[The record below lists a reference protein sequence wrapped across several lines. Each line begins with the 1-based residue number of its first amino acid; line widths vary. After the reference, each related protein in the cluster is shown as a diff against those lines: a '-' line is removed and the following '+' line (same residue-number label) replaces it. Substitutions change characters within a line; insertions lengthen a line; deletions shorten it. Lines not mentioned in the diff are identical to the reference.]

1 MNLGF
6 LDSLV
11 IRSRSYWMAYLKEL
25 GLKVITPELPE
36 SELLALGKQ
45 SLPNEPV
52 TVQLALGRI
61 LELGRLDTVLVPRWQ
76 VVGGDAWGEA
86 LAELLPRR
94 IAGLPQMIS
103 IPDGGPDMEQ
113 VATELGL
120 QLVQNPAV
128 VRRAME
134 KTRMHLQLPK
144 MSMPSLSRASRT
156 SVGVIG
162 PRALLGEEILMSTF
176 HSQLEALGLYGIYS
190 HQLSQDEVLKRS
202 ERMDNL
208 VKASQGEREL
218 FGAASLLAGKGA
230 VRGLIFVSP
239 ARDGHTNRVQQRIA
253 QKLHKASV
261 FLEIDAPQEIWPEL
275 PIFKNKIEKVES

>member
-25 GLKVITPELPE
+25 GLNVITPELPE

-45 SLPNEPV
+45 SLPSEPV

-61 LELGRLDTVLVPRWQ
+61 LELGRLDAVLVPRWQ

-134 KTRMHLQLPK
+134 KTRMYLQLPK
-144 MSMPSLSRASRT
+144 MDMPSLSRASQT

-162 PRALLGEEILMSTF
+162 PRALLGEKILMDTF
-176 HSQLEALGLYGIYS
+176 RSQLEALGLYGIYS
-190 HQLSQDEVLKRS
+190 HQVSQDEVLKRA
-202 ERMDNL
+202 ERMDNFL
-208 VKASQGEREL
+208 KASQGEREL

-230 VRGLIFVSP
+230 VKGLIFVSP
-239 ARDGHTNRVQQRIA
+239 ARDGHTNRVQKRIA

-261 FLEIDAPQEIWPEL
+261 LLEIDASQDAWPEL
-275 PIFKNKIEKVES
+275 STFKNQIEKVES